1 MVKLRDYQ
9 QLAVQHILRRIK
21 DGCSRLYA
29 TLPTGTGKGVILA
42 SLAVQ
47 RRCVGRIL
55 VLIHRQ
61 DIALQLVKVLRQAE
75 LEVGLLMQGYRE
87 LSAPVVV
94 ATTQSV
100 TPTMLRSLIE
110 ANEEPLSTIL
120 IDEAHHAIAG
130 SAYERIISDIEAAT
144 SPLPVIT
151 IGYTATPYRSDKQS
165 MLSLLPTCAFAR
177 DIPDMVR
184 DGWLAPL
191 RWEQVRVN
199 IDLDEV
205 VTTRQ
210 GGELDYAEEDLAREL
225 VRSAITNAIAQQV
238 APKIGQRPTLVFGVK
253 VEHAEQLAEAFRH
266 KGLKAQA
273 ISGACSRAEREQL
286 FADWRAGKIQV
297 VCNCSLLTE
306 GFDYPE
312 IAALVIARPT
322 LSPGLYV
329 QMLGRG
335 TRPAKGKQDCLV
347 LDVMGNH
354 PDTSRQV
361 VLPHIIGIS
370 KEEGGKEV
378 ERREM
383 TDPILKALLGA
394 KTETGLSLLDPIGQS
409 PYRWTAYR
417 HGYFAMVGRHEAAI
431 IERDPKGSGLYRTRL
446 YTMQREQQP
455 EHRWIEQSYLPLR
468 QQVALVHDFTS
479 AISVKALSSK
489 EASWLAEPASEK
501 QLEALQRLHP
511 GLARQARAKGWT
523 KRIASDAITFC
534 LLRRTLLHPP
544 TT

>member
-144 SPLPVIT
+144 GPLPVIT
-151 IGYTATPYRSDKQS
+151 IGFTATPYRSDKQS

-184 DGWLAPL
+184 NGWLAPL
-191 RWEQVRVN
+191 RWEQVRVD

-205 VTTRQ
+205 LTTRQ
-210 GGELDYAEEDLAREL
+210 YGELDYAEEDLAREL

-238 APKIGQRPTLVFGVK
+238 VPKIGQRPTLVFGVK
-253 VEHAEQLAEAFRH
+253 VEHAEQLAV
-266 KGLKAQA
+266 LKTVYT
-273 ISGACSRAEREQL
+273 
-286 FADWRAGKIQV
+286 RAGGELTNPQEGCKLRNIKIR
-297 VCNCSLLTE
+297 S
-306 GFDYPE
+306 
-312 IAALVIARPT
+312 
-322 LSPGLYV
+322 
-329 QMLGRG
+329 
-335 TRPAKGKQDCLV
+335 
-347 LDVMGNH
+347 
-354 PDTSRQV
+354 
-361 VLPHIIGIS
+361 
-370 KEEGGKEV
+370 
-378 ERREM
+378 
-383 TDPILKALLGA
+383 
-394 KTETGLSLLDPIGQS
+394 
-409 PYRWTAYR
+409 
-417 HGYFAMVGRHEAAI
+417 
-431 IERDPKGSGLYRTRL
+431 SG
-446 YTMQREQQP
+446 E
-455 EHRWIEQSYLPLR
+455 
-468 QQVALVHDFTS
+468 
-479 AISVKALSSK
+479 
-489 EASWLAEPASEK
+489 
-501 QLEALQRLHP
+501 
-511 GLARQARAKGWT
+511 
-523 KRIASDAITFC
+523 
-534 LLRRTLLHPP
+534 
-544 TT
+544 